1 MKLETSA
8 ETSAKVQ
15 PTDSLIKPTVFPFN
29 INPRDCSDESLDEL
43 KQWANKTGKT
53 IVVIE
58 DEKIRYTGNFMQL
71 YFDGMSNLRYL
82 KTYGLSMLNYIYRN
96 IGFGCNWIVL
106 NQSKIAD
113 ELSVSQPR
121 ICEGIR
127 QLVAANFIAKS
138 INDKNNVYII
148 NHNMMFMGD
157 RNKFISEYM
166 RLYSNKEQ

>member
-8 ETSAKVQ
+8 KANAQVQ
-15 PTDSLIKPTVFPFN
+15 PVDNLIKPTVFPFN
-29 INPRDCSDESLDEL
+29 INPKDCSDDSLDEL

-58 DEKIRYTGNFMQL
+58 DDRVRYTGNFMQL

-106 NQSKIAD
+106 NQTKISE

-121 ICEGIR
+121 ISDGIR
-127 QLVAANFIAKS
+127 QLIAANFIVKAV
-138 INDKNNVYII
+138 NDKNNVYII

-157 RNKFISEYM
+157 RNKFISDYM
-166 RLYSNKEQ
+166 RLYSDK